1 MPPNQGTKRPTQ
13 GQHREANTYPPEDRR
28 SPPQAGNIFE
38 QLMQPNGL
46 NIMGIDKSDLTLA
59 AMLFLLYLESHDED
73 FLIILAIIGFSIFK
87 SGAEEKEKE
96 K

>member
-1 MPPNQGTKRPTQ
+1 
-13 GQHREANTYPPEDRR
+13 
-28 SPPQAGNIFE
+28 
-38 QLMQPNGL
+38 
-46 NIMGIDKSDLTLA
+46 MGIDKSDLTLA